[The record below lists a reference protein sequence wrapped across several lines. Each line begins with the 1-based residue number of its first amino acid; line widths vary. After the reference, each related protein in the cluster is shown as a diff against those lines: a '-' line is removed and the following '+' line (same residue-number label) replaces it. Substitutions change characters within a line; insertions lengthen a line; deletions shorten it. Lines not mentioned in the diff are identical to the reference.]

1 MLQRSRHRDFMSG
14 EEQEPK
20 LFSLS
25 EAERARR
32 QVEPL
37 LVEAIEVRR
46 KVEDLDE
53 KLSAVA
59 NRILMMGGITIQYEA
74 VARLRLEHD
83 RLESQVKDAVERIQ
97 NTGCVV
103 KDLDAGLVDFPSI
116 INNEE
121 VYLCWRLGEDRIRF
135 WHRQDEGFAGRRPI
149 DPNDKGPKDSIQ

>member
-1 MLQRSRHRDFMSG
+1 MGS
-14 EEQEPK
+14 EEHEPR

-37 LVEAIEVRR
+37 LVEAMEVRR
-46 KVEDLDE
+46 KAEELDE
-53 KLSAVA
+53 KLSAVV

-83 RLESQVKDAVERIQ
+83 RLESQVKDAIEKIQ

-103 KDLDAGLVDFPSI
+103 KDLDSGLVDFPSI

-135 WHRQDEGFAGRRPI
+135 WHRQDEGFAGRKPI
-149 DPNDKGPKDSIQ
+149 DPNDTGPKHSIQ